1 MGLFQQLKHDV
12 KTGLAKL
19 RYGTVRAAHR
29 ALEETE
35 LLQLRLEV
43 RKLDRRMSDLF
54 REIGER
60 AVEIHERGGRAEQL
74 FHDPDILRAV
84 KQIELLRSE
93 RDKLT
98 ADMEDVRSGPTP

>member
-1 MGLFQQLKHDV
+1 
-12 KTGLAKL
+12 
-19 RYGTVRAAHR
+19 
-29 ALEETE
+29 
-35 LLQLRLEV
+35 
-43 RKLDRRMSDLF
+43 
-54 REIGER
+54 
-60 AVEIHERGGRAEQL
+60 VEIHERGGRAEQL